1 MYYAPIYIFI
11 NSSLLEKIQN
21 IYIVLIKYYIIEAK
35 LFAKIQVQM
44 IFCMEQRIFSR
55 LLNDQFNKIIW
66 RKKIMDPVTLGV
78 VALMGAVATIGG
90 AAEDLESDI
99 GSQSNPNSQV
109 QLAPQMGHL
118 HRMINKAASGE
129 PVAYGVW
136 CGVAGAIAYIV
147 MSLGIMPLIAIAMG
161 ACVAA
166 FVHAIYTVTSHMG
179 RIVGQSQFE
188 QPLFMD
194 VLTQSLGPIVGHGF
208 ITSFCIVGISYLMT
222 IPLGTGDPLHVFP
235 LPLLAMLWG
244 IALGAIGSST
254 GDVHYGAESEYQKF
268 EFGGGT
274 PVAIQGDIVTKA
286 PLGAKNSMDVVNFC
300 AKFGGPLTGFCF
312 GLVVFFSFWN
322 TVVFGIY
329 GGIIVGIIIII
340 LLIIMDDRLE
350 VFARNK
356 YGPYDEDALNAAPAE
371 EIIEEAEKA
380 PVEAAEEAEEAGDE

>member
-1 MYYAPIYIFI
+1 
-11 NSSLLEKIQN
+11 
-21 IYIVLIKYYIIEAK
+21 
-35 LFAKIQVQM
+35 
-44 IFCMEQRIFSR
+44 
-55 LLNDQFNKIIW
+55 
-66 RKKIMDPVTLGV
+66 MDPVTLGV

-129 PVAYGVW
+129 PVAYGTW
-136 CGVAGAIAYIV
+136 CGIAGAVAYILI
-147 MSLGIMPLIAIAMG
+147 SFGLMPIVSIAIG
-161 ACVAA
+161 SCVAA
-166 FVHAIYTVTSHMG
+166 LVHGIYTVTSHFG

-194 VLTQSLGPIVGHGF
+194 VVMSSLGPIVGHGF
-208 ITSFCIVGISYLMT
+208 ITTFCIVGISYLMV
-222 IPLGTGDPLHVFP
+222 IPINGTALHVFP

-268 EFGGGT
+268 PFGGGT

-286 PLGAKNSMDVVNFC
+286 PLGAKNSIDVGNFC
-300 AKFGGPLTGFCF
+300 AKFGGPITGLCF

-329 GGIIVGIIIII
+329 GGIIAGIILIVI
-340 LLIIMDDRLE
+340 LTILNDRVE
-350 VFARNK
+350 VFARNT
-356 YGPYDEDALNAAPAE
+356 YGPYEED
-371 EIIEEAEKA
+371 
-380 PVEAAEEAEEAGDE
+380 

>member
-1 MYYAPIYIFI
+1 
-11 NSSLLEKIQN
+11 
-21 IYIVLIKYYIIEAK
+21 
-35 LFAKIQVQM
+35 
-44 IFCMEQRIFSR
+44 
-55 LLNDQFNKIIW
+55 
-66 RKKIMDPVTLGV
+66 MDPVTLGV

-118 HRMINKAASGE
+118 HRMINKATSGE

-136 CGVAGAIAYIV
+136 CGVAGAVASIV
-147 MSLGIMPLIAIAMG
+147 ISLGILPIVAIAMG
-161 ACVAA
+161 ACIAA
-166 FVHAIYTVTSHMG
+166 FVHSIYTVTSHMG

-194 VLTQSLGPIVGHGF
+194 VLTQSLGPIAGHGF

-222 IPLGTGDPLHVFP
+222 IPLGADATPLHVFP

-286 PLGAKNSMDVVNFC
+286 PMGAKNSMDVVNFC

-322 TVVFGIY
+322 TVVFGVY
-329 GGIIVGIIIII
+329 GGIIVGIIIVI
-340 LLIIMDDRLE
+340 LLIIMDNYLE
-350 VFARNK
+350 VFARTK
-356 YGPYDEDALNAAPAE
+356 YGPYE
-371 EIIEEAEKA
+371 EE
-380 PVEAAEEAEEAGDE
+380 